1 MRRRLIA
8 SYLTITI
15 VTLLALVYPLGRT
28 FASRERDR
36 LLRDIEQDA
45 TVVASLSEDAL
56 EGGVPPDLDQLLR
69 LYRRDPGGRIVVVD
83 EQGRTVAD
91 SDHPGTTGVDFTNRP
106 EVVTALGGEIAEG
119 SRRSETL
126 DAELVYVAVPVASGG
141 VVHGAV
147 RITYPSST
155 LDERI
160 EAAWTGLAAISAAV
174 VLAVTGVGF
183 ALARL
188 VTRPVDRLKHAAER
202 IAAGDLAARAPT
214 DAGAPE
220 LRELAVTFNETAARL
235 QEVMDAQQAFV
246 GDASHQLRTPL
257 AALRLQL
264 ENIESAAPAD
274 LQPALASARAETAR
288 LSRISEALLS
298 LTRSA
303 AAAGPLEVVDAAA
316 VARDRQQAWER
327 WPPRPACR
335 CCSRSSRPDARD
347 RGAGRAGAG
356 ARQPRGQRAEVAP
369 AGSAVQVRVVRG
381 ADAGELELH
390 RGGRGAGPARR
401 PASPASTGSG
411 GGRRPSRAARARAW
425 RSWPSSPRCGGRAEL
440 REAATGGI
448 EACGERARHP
458 RATRE
463 LLPAPTTLRPR
474 WRARTVTSEPRRNL
488 YGPPEGRDRIGRRR
502 RIAHDGWPGVRH
514 HRRCAGPPQRQRRQP
529 PAHHPGRWWPR
540 LPDPVAFVSRGL
552 VAARRRHEPGPGHR
566 AGAHHR
572 RPVHGLQGLAGGL
585 LRARARGA
593 RGRRARVRI
602 GRRR

>member
-188 VTRPVDRLKHAAER
+188 VTRPVDRLKDAAER

-316 VARDRQQAWER
+316 VARDRQQAWE
-327 WPPRPACR
+327 PVAAEAGVSLLLEVEPGPTLVTAV
-335 CCSRSSRPDARD
+335 P
-347 RGAGRAGAG
+347 GALEQVLDNLVDNAL
-356 ARQPRGQRAEVAP
+356 EVAP

-390 RGGRGAGPARR
+390 VVDEGPGLPADQRVRALDRFWRGPAAE
-401 PASPASTGSG
+401 PGGTGLG
-411 GGRRPSRAARARAW
+411 LAIVAQLAA
-425 RSWPSSPRCGGRAEL
+425 RCGGRAEL

-448 EACGERARHP
+448 EAVVSVPSA
-458 RATRE
+458 
-463 LLPAPTTLRPR
+463 
-474 WRARTVTSEPRRNL
+474 
-488 YGPPEGRDRIGRRR
+488 PEGD
-502 RIAHDGWPGVRH
+502 PGTFTS
-514 HRRCAGPPQRQRRQP
+514 P
-529 PAHHPGRWWPR
+529 
-540 LPDPVAFVSRGL
+540 
-552 VAARRRHEPGPGHR
+552 
-566 AGAHHR
+566 
-572 RPVHGLQGLAGGL
+572 
-585 LRARARGA
+585 
-593 RGRRARVRI
+593 
-602 GRRR
+602 